1 MIPDVRETRDAAL
14 AARSAVIWPGLSHAA
29 RRAASERRPAE
40 EDGHSTPGGGA
51 PPEREREPGA
61 LPAGADPGEP
71 DAPAS
76 STPGGDASLG
86 SAGEEAR
93 RGGTALHPDDGGAP

>member
-14 AARSAVIWPGLSHAA
+14 AARSAVIWSGLSHAA
-29 RRAASERRPAE
+29 RSLVSERRPAE
-40 EDGHSTPGGGA
+40 EDGHATPGGG
-51 PPEREREPGA
+51 PSPEREREPGA
-61 LPAGADPGEP
+61 RRGGPDAEGP

-86 SAGEEAR
+86 SAGEAAR
-93 RGGTALHPDDGGAP
+93 RGGTALDPDDGGAP